1 MVTASIFIGCHAR
14 HADCAKRA
22 LGEVCAA
29 AKPTHCMQVEMRKS
43 SATSSEGQR
52 LTNIT
57 SDSESRPVAQSCK
70 CVPQKQLT
78 CEQHFFPQLRV
89 SALQNRASLQEQSL
103 HCTRGLGPHHPL
115 IRDWYD
121 KRKSDE
127 TTVSSPLVV
136 QQQQCSPTDL
146 LSTSILAGLGGD
158 IRNAK
163 TSAETDIKADS
174 DRQSERDRADRS
186 VRCSIAF
193 LPTLHEPRNNRPTER
208 AAGGSE
214 VEQEHKKNVRKSIVK
229 FTEVE
234 SRRNARLHT
243 THTSPPSVGV
253 RPSTIP
259 NPRVGGPNS
268 RTFEGVST
276 TTDRSMDSILSTAS
290 IASPKDYTTNSLT
303 SLQSLPLIHSNI
315 LTKAKSSATT
325 SSGSSSSFLLHS
337 DSSEREEF
345 CSEGRV
351 GDERGNR
358 SCRCSVINLRIPFG
372 KVEEWGVPQR
382 SSAHGRESG
391 PAQAGYGEHSSPEVK
406 KPEMFEDSA
415 NNSSALS
422 EWIM

>member
-1 MVTASIFIGCHAR
+1 MEPHPRSAGRLCLDCPLILPQITRLRIYPCDFVRLLTRRFLSVATRDGTRTARACT
-14 HADCAKRA
+14 DCNQDRLTA
-22 LGEVCAA
+22 
-29 AKPTHCMQVEMRKS
+29 QVEMSKS

-52 LTNIT
+52 ITNIT

-70 CVPQKQLT
+70 CVPLT
-78 CEQHFFPQLRV
+78 CEQHFLPQLRV
-89 SALQNRASLQEQSL
+89 SAFQNRTSLQEQSL

-127 TTVSSPLVV
+127 KTVPSPLVV

-163 TSAETDIKADS
+163 TSEETDIKADS
-174 DRQSERDRADRS
+174 DRQRERDRADRG
-186 VRCSIAF
+186 VRCSTAF
-193 LPTLHEPRNNRPTER
+193 LPTLHEPRNNRLTDR
-208 AAGGSE
+208 AAGGGE

-243 THTSPPSVGV
+243 MHPSPPSVGV
-253 RPSTIP
+253 RPSTTP
-259 NPRVGGPNS
+259 SHRVGGPNS

-290 IASPKDYTTNSLT
+290 IASPKDCTTNSLT
-303 SLQSLPLIHSNI
+303 SLPSLPLIHSNI
-315 LTKAKSSATT
+315 LTKAKSSTT
-325 SSGSSSSFLLHS
+325 TASGSSSSFLLHS

-358 SCRCSVINLRIPFG
+358 CCRCSVINLRIPF
-372 KVEEWGVPQR
+372 
-382 SSAHGRESG
+382 S
-391 PAQAGYGEHSSPEVK
+391 
-406 KPEMFEDSA
+406 
-415 NNSSALS
+415 
-422 EWIM
+422 

>member
-1 MVTASIFIGCHAR
+1 MGCPVMYIHVHTRLQCPCDFVRLTTSIFIGCHAQR
-14 HADCAKRA
+14 TRTAQNARSR
-22 LGEVCAA
+22 ERSVRAA
-29 AKPTHCMQVEMRKS
+29 ATAVEMRKS

-57 SDSESRPVAQSCK
+57 SDLESRPVAQSCK

-78 CEQHFFPQLRV
+78 CEQHFLPQLRV

-136 QQQQCSPTDL
+136 QQQQSCSPTDL

-158 IRNAK
+158 ICNAN

-174 DRQSERDRADRS
+174 DRQRERDRADRG
-186 VRCSIAF
+186 VRCSTAF
-193 LPTLHEPRNNRPTER
+193 LPTLHEPRNNRLTDR
-208 AAGGSE
+208 AAGGGE

-229 FTEVE
+229 FTEVK

-243 THTSPPSVGV
+243 THPSPPSVGV
-253 RPSTIP
+253 RPSTTP

-276 TTDRSMDSILSTAS
+276 TTDRSMDSILSTAER
-290 IASPKDYTTNSLT
+290 
-303 SLQSLPLIHSNI
+303 
-315 LTKAKSSATT
+315 
-325 SSGSSSSFLLHS
+325 LHYQQFDFSTIPPS
-337 DSSEREEF
+337 DSQQHTHQS
-345 CSEGRV
+345 
-351 GDERGNR
+351 
-358 SCRCSVINLRIPFG
+358 
-372 KVEEWGVPQR
+372 KVVRYHCFW
-382 SSAHGRESG
+382 
-391 PAQAGYGEHSSPEVK
+391 K
-406 KPEMFEDSA
+406 
-415 NNSSALS
+415 
-422 EWIM
+422 

>member
-1 MVTASIFIGCHAR
+1 
-14 HADCAKRA
+14 
-22 LGEVCAA
+22 
-29 AKPTHCMQVEMRKS
+29 MRKS

-57 SDSESRPVAQSCK
+57 SDSESRPVAPSSK

-78 CEQHFFPQLRV
+78 YEQHFLPQLRV
-89 SALQNRASLQEQSL
+89 SALQNRTSLQEQSL

-127 TTVSSPLVV
+127 KTDSSPLVV

-174 DRQSERDRADRS
+174 DRQRERDCADRG
-186 VRCSIAF
+186 VRCSTAF
-193 LPTLHEPRNNRPTER
+193 LPTLHEPRNNRVTER

-214 VEQEHKKNVRKSIVK
+214 VEQEHKKNFRKSIVK

-243 THTSPPSVGV
+243 THPSPPSVGV
-253 RPSTIP
+253 RPSTTP

-268 RTFEGVST
+268 RIFEGVST

-290 IASPKDYTTNSLT
+290 IACPKDCSLT
-303 SLQSLPLIHSNI
+303 SLPSLPLIHSNI
-315 LTKAKSSATT
+315 LSKGKSSATT

-337 DSSEREEF
+337 DS
-345 CSEGRV
+345 SEGRV

-372 KVEEWGVPQR
+372 KVEEWDVPQR
-382 SSAHGRESG
+382 SSAHGRDSG
-391 PAQAGYGEHSSPEVK
+391 PVQAGSGEHSSPEMK
-406 KPEMFEDSA
+406 KPEMFDESA
-415 NNSSALS
+415 NNCSALS
-422 EWIM
+422 EWINVL

>member
-1 MVTASIFIGCHAR
+1 
-14 HADCAKRA
+14 
-22 LGEVCAA
+22 
-29 AKPTHCMQVEMRKS
+29 MRKS

-57 SDSESRPVAQSCK
+57 SDSESRPCAQSCK

-78 CEQHFFPQLRV
+78 CEQHFLPQLRV
-89 SALQNRASLQEQSL
+89 SALQNRTSLQEQSL

-158 IRNAK
+158 IRNAN

-174 DRQSERDRADRS
+174 DRQSERDRADRG
-186 VRCSIAF
+186 VRCSTAF
-193 LPTLHEPRNNRPTER
+193 LPTLHEPRNNRLTDR
-208 AAGGSE
+208 AAGGGE

-234 SRRNARLHT
+234 SRRLHT
-243 THTSPPSVGV
+243 THPSPPSVSV
-253 RPSTIP
+253 RPSTTP
-259 NPRVGGPNS
+259 SHRVGGPNS
-268 RTFEGVST
+268 RTFECVST

-290 IASPKDYTTNSLT
+290 IASPKDCTSNSLT
-303 SLQSLPLIHSNI
+303 SLPSLPLIHSNI

-325 SSGSSSSFLLHS
+325 SSGSNSSFLLNS

-372 KVEEWGVPQR
+372 EWDVPQR
-382 SSAHGRESG
+382 SSAHGRESI
-391 PAQAGYGEHSSPEVK
+391 PAGSGEHSSPEMK

>member
-1 MVTASIFIGCHAR
+1 
-14 HADCAKRA
+14 
-22 LGEVCAA
+22 
-29 AKPTHCMQVEMRKS
+29 MRKS

-78 CEQHFFPQLRV
+78 CEQHFLPQLRV
-89 SALQNRASLQEQSL
+89 SALQNRTSLQEQSL

-127 TTVSSPLVV
+127 KTVSSPLVV

-158 IRNAK
+158 IRNAN

-174 DRQSERDRADRS
+174 DRQRERDRADRG
-186 VRCSIAF
+186 VRCSTAF
-193 LPTLHEPRNNRPTER
+193 LPTLHEPRNNRLTDR
-208 AAGGSE
+208 AAGGGE
-214 VEQEHKKNVRKSIVK
+214 VEQEHKKNVRKLIIK

-234 SRRNARLHT
+234 SRRNPPLHT
-243 THTSPPSVGV
+243 THPSPPSVGV
-253 RPSTIP
+253 RPSTTP

-290 IASPKDYTTNSLT
+290 VACPKDCSTNSLT
-303 SLQSLPLIHSNI
+303 SLPSLPLIHSNI

-372 KVEEWGVPQR
+372 KVEEWDVPQR

-406 KPEMFEDSA
+406 EPEMFEDSA